1 MSQIFSPPWWARNPH
16 VQTILPVLTKVDRP
30 ELKRERLELADGD
43 FIDLDWQGS
52 PAAEQP
58 ILVIIHGLEGSAES
72 HYARR
77 ILAESKALGL
87 SAVVHHHRS
96 CSGELNRLPR
106 GYHSGDTED
115 LHCTLQHLKNRFP
128 NNALLAVGYSLGGN
142 VLVKYQGEQQQ
153 NSLITKAVAVSAPL
167 QLGSCANRLEKG
179 FSKVYQSYLIK
190 QLQQKMRG
198 KVANPDLAPKM
209 PITHHDIE
217 QLNTFYAFD
226 DKVTAPLHG
235 FENVDDYYTRA
246 SGMPYLSKICKPTLV
261 IHAKDDPFMTPAVIP
276 NSQQLSTYV
285 QYELHAN
292 GGHVG
297 FIDGGS
303 PWRPRYYL
311 EKRIL
316 NFLTSLEASVC

>member
-1 MSQIFSPPWWARNPH
+1 MSQIFSPPWWAKNPH
-16 VQTILPVLTKVDRP
+16 IQTILPVLTKVDRP
-30 ELKRERLELADGD
+30 VLQRERLELADGD
-43 FIDLDWQGS
+43 FIDLDWQGT
-52 PAAEQP
+52 PEAKQP

-77 ILAESKALGL
+77 ILAASKASGL
-87 SAVVHHHRS
+87 CAVVHHHRS

-115 LHCTLQHLKNRFP
+115 LHCTLQHLKSHFP
-128 NNALLAVGYSLGGN
+128 NNPLLAVGYSLGGN
-142 VLVKYQGEQQQ
+142 VLIKYQGEQQEL
-153 NSLITKAVAVSAPL
+153 SLIDKAVAISAPL

-190 QLQQKMRG
+190 QLQQKMHG
-198 KVANPDLAPKM
+198 KVAKPELSTLM
-209 PITHHDIE
+209 PIVKHDIDS
-217 QLNTFYAFD
+217 LTTFYAFD

-235 FENVDDYYTRA
+235 FDGVDDYYNRA
-246 SGMPYLSKICKPTLV
+246 SGMPYLSRITKPILV
-261 IHAKDDPFMTPAVIP
+261 IHAKDDPFMTEAVIP
-276 NSQQLSTYV
+276 AREQLSQQV
-285 QYELHAN
+285 QYELHEN

-316 NFLTSLEASVC
+316 NFLISLEKSPC